1 MGKEVAIVYDDTLLQ
16 YDFGPLHPLKSIRL
30 KLAFELMKSMGL
42 LGSSKVS
49 IVEPTTAGVEQ
60 ILLFHTL
67 NYVNLVEKSSMTGR
81 GLLDQG
87 DTPAFKGC
95 FEASKRYVGASV
107 LASDLIMRGEVE
119 HAFNPSGGLHHAH
132 PARASGFCIF
142 NDPAIVVSHLKKKYR
157 VRKMLYLDVD
167 AHHGDGVMYGF
178 YSDPSLLDIDFHED
192 GRYLFPGTGFSH
204 ETGEGEARGLK
215 VNIPLLPLTGDR
227 SYLKAF
233 HEIVPKLVRS
243 FKPEVILMQCGA
255 DAHFDDRLANLRLS
269 TKCYEKIVDIIH
281 SLAHEVSN
289 GRLLLLGGGGYSL
302 SSVARCWT
310 LAFAKMAETE
320 LEDEIPQN
328 WRAFYERLS
337 AEEAPDRLRDSTGR
351 AEKEPNESHENVKQV
366 LNELNATIPMLSW
379 NGLPN
384 PPSSKALFLP

>member
-1 MGKEVAIVYDDTLLQ
+1 LGKEVAIVYDDTLLQ

-119 HAFNPSGGLHHAH
+119 HAFNPSGGLHHAY

-310 LAFAKMAETE
+310 LAFAKIAETE

-366 LNELNATIPMLSW
+366 LNELNATIPMLS
-379 NGLPN
+379 
-384 PPSSKALFLP
+384 